1 MLRRNSILFRICKD
15 FFIIYYIHTHI
26 KANRLE
32 LSITL
37 SFLNSANVST
47 MIPNTIFRPMRLTM
61 MKKVKSK
68 KTDLN
73 AAFLKFIGKLV
84 A

>member
-1 MLRRNSILFRICKD
+1 
-15 FFIIYYIHTHI
+15 
-26 KANRLE
+26 
-32 LSITL
+32 
-37 SFLNSANVST
+37 